1 MKISIAYVSPSTLPS
16 TSANSVHVVLQAAA
30 LLSKD
35 VNLFL
40 FAHSGL
46 CSEANL
52 TESILK
58 AYGVDLRKATFVTF
72 NSTSKKLLNLRIA
85 VSALFSLLTKELPQK
100 VLSRNLYFSFFYA
113 VVLRRSLI
121 FETHQVEQGF
131 RKVLQIMTMTKPWVK
146 TIVISKKLEEILT
159 VEQGVAPY
167 NVTILPDAA
176 PDGLLPAIN
185 KNRMD
190 KLNQIASIPKR
201 KWNSVCGYIGQLYE
215 GRGIEIIESM
225 AQERPDTFFLVYG
238 GEPQDVAHRR
248 EVNAHLPNIF
258 FGGFISHPE
267 AQNVMRCVDFL
278 LMPYQTKVSIGSK
291 GHDTGRWMS
300 PMKMF
305 EYMAAGVPIISSDL
319 PVLRE
324 ILRNEENALLVS
336 PSKHKEWC
344 MALDRLSNDPVLA
357 ESIGKCAYSDY
368 IEKYTWERRA
378 EAILS
383 LFD

>member
-1 MKISIAYVSPSTLPS
+1 
-16 TSANSVHVVLQAAA
+16 
-30 LLSKD
+30 
-35 VNLFL
+35 
-40 FAHSGL
+40 
-46 CSEANL
+46 
-52 TESILK
+52 
-58 AYGVDLRKATFVTF
+58 
-72 NSTSKKLLNLRIA
+72 
-85 VSALFSLLTKELPQK
+85 
-100 VLSRNLYFSFFYA
+100 
-113 VVLRRSLI
+113 
-121 FETHQVEQGF
+121 
-131 RKVLQIMTMTKPWVK
+131 
-146 TIVISKKLEEILT
+146 
-159 VEQGVAPY
+159 
-167 NVTILPDAA
+167 
-176 PDGLLPAIN
+176 
-185 KNRMD
+185 
-190 KLNQIASIPKR
+190 
-201 KWNSVCGYIGQLYE
+201 
-215 GRGIEIIESM
+215 M

-248 EVNAHLPNIF
+248 EVYAHLPNIF

-267 AQNVMRCVDFL
+267 AQNLMRCVDFL

-344 MALDRLSNDPVLA
+344 KALDRLSNDPVLA

-368 IEKYTWERRA
+368 KEKYTWERRA
-378 EAILS
+378 EVILS